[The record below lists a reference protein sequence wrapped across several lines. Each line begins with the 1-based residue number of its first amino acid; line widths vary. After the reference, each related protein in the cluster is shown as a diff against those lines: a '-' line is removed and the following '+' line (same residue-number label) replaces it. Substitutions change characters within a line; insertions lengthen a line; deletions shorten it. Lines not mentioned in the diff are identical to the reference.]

1 MQRIR
6 FLLILAFLCAVAQGA
21 WAADYNVGTES
32 ELRGAISNGAN
43 IKLTADIALSNCLEI
58 GDGGSS
64 TPTVTIDLN
73 GKTLSRSLEAADAD
87 GHVIWVRT
95 GSTLTVT
102 DGSGDNSGK
111 LTGGYANN
119 GGGICNYGT
128 LYFQGGTITSCQ
140 TDYTG
145 GDPSNLYLGVKDGKS
160 ALFYPAEGQDRT
172 INSFRAYFH
181 VDLSSGSQTSNGVRA
196 FVLNFGDNDETT
208 GIVDIEHGIFLDE
221 PSGRAERNI
230 EHSAGAGWY
239 DLSGRKLQGKPTA
252 KGIYIYKGKKVI
264 K

>member
-1 MQRIR
+1 MQKIKY
-6 FLLILAFLCAVAQGA
+6 LIIALLCAVAQGA

-95 GSTLTVT
+95 GSKLTVT
-102 DGSGDNSGK
+102 DGSGNNSGQI
-111 LTGGYANN
+111 TGGWASN

-160 ALFYPAEGQDRT
+160 ALFYPGVRT
-172 INSFRAYFH
+172 IYLCSKTTLTISRWIRHGFPLPMMRS
-181 VDLSSGSQTSNGVRA
+181 LCSTIWRCSRTGSG
-196 FVLNFGDNDETT
+196 L
-208 GIVDIEHGIFLDE
+208 
-221 PSGRAERNI
+221 
-230 EHSAGAGWY
+230 
-239 DLSGRKLQGKPTA
+239 
-252 KGIYIYKGKKVI
+252 
-264 K
+264 